1 MYAYSVYGIPLAH
14 ARGFLRTH
22 APRRAAYTDSISLGA
37 AVRRRVQYAVK
48 YTVYA
53 LHIHM
58 HMHMHMHIHMHAHAH
73 AHMRCTSSAACMCI
87 A

>member
-14 ARGFLRTH
+14 ARGLLRTH

-53 LHIHM
+53 MHIHI
-58 HMHMHMHIHMHAHAH
+58 HMHMHIHMHAHAH